1 MFNLNPASGVPIYRQ
16 LVDQIKRLIAGGQLR
31 EGDNLPSV
39 RDLAQT
45 HAINP
50 MTISKAYSLLE
61 NEGILVRVRGKP
73 MQVAAGRPGKAS
85 SVQQALQE
93 PLEQL
98 VAAAR
103 QLHLSDT
110 EIEQLVVDF
119 LAKGQK
125 RDD

>member
-73 MQVAAGRPGKAS
+73 MQVAAGRQGKALG
-85 SVQQALQE
+85 VQQALQE

-119 LAKGQK
+119 LSKGQK